1 MADGPAWRRDST
13 SHHHETLLNPKLYQS
28 EQQRCSASLM
38 SVMRAANLCPSSDT
52 RQEDHPELSVLPVFR
67 TLRVLRVVSLLRVV
81 NRVTSLASSRTFS
94 SLPANF
100 LQGFL
105 KLRRWNFS
113 VHSVRANSLALTL
126 TRLRR
131 QSVLSTRNRGAAISE
146 IFLA

>member
-67 TLRVLRVVSLLRVV
+67 TLRPSGRVPAAGSEPRDKPGVV
-81 NRVTSLASSRTFS
+81 KKD
-94 SLPANF
+94 F
-100 LQGFL
+100 LQRARQLSSGFL
-105 KLRRWNFS
+105 EAQKMEFQCALRPREQFGLDT
-113 VHSVRANSLALTL
+113 H
-126 TRLRR
+126 
-131 QSVLSTRNRGAAISE
+131 AATETISPIDQE
-146 IFLA
+146 